1 MTCRLR
7 VQMAMAPP
15 TLAEVLRAGTN
26 SGRRQLFSAE
36 IAMPHQQREIYH
48 SENGDRWL
56 LCRDDGGRV
65 FVMHEAN
72 LSSGGTRT
80 KIELGD
86 FLARGKAGPEH
97 QALVSLI
104 GSLLDKE

>member
-1 MTCRLR
+1 
-7 VQMAMAPP
+7 MAERAIIPPPLAETSRGNESAPP
-15 TLAEVLRAGTN
+15 SVVKR
-26 SGRRQLFSAE
+26 S
-36 IAMPHQQREIYH
+36 EIYH

-56 LCRDDGGRV
+56 LCRDGEGRV
-65 FVMHEAN
+65 FVLHKAN
-72 LSSGGTRT
+72 NVIGGTRT

>member
-1 MTCRLR
+1 MAGCAFK
-7 VQMAMAPP
+7 MAMAPP

-56 LCRDDGGRV
+56 LCRDDDGRV
-65 FVMHEAN
+65 FVLHKAN
-72 LSSGGTRT
+72 MSSGGTRT